1 MPRPLVEIR
10 QAVLNPVVTINDPQ
24 QAVCIVGL
32 HTDDYTDKEVHQLDR
47 PISVSAGSVVH
58 FSAAT
63 LMEFTIDADGVLID
77 SAVDM
82 GPDEYDIPAEL
93 TLKLSSAYVAK
104 RDLPNLYN
112 GTFTGAG
119 TLTPTVNVLSIPAAS
134 SIATLPADVIAGS
147 FVYAQPE
154 AAHCNKLVVSQ
165 GSALDFT
172 THDYF
177 SDLQNGDALYLG
189 GDTFYV
195 LRKEADAIYLRG
207 NDVGSHELLVATTN
221 IEIQA
226 TEGGATVVSLDK
238 HRFDLV
244 HPGVHSAKVVPLG
257 TSTTKLEITPA
268 MPFII
273 RESAAA
279 TASGTLLNPVPSS
292 DLEDLAIAEA
302 VDSMTVVTSTSGDA
316 TITVDKDKLVANGD
330 PIVKASFTMSYTVAK
345 TKHSAGLVQ
354 VDANT
359 LEAILGAPTPR
370 NPLSLAAQLALLNS
384 GASSIS
390 VLALNISPPEGTTEL
405 RSLETAFVDA
415 LSLLNRHATVYAMVP
430 LTTNTTVL
438 KSYANAAEA
447 MSSPTKGKFR
457 ICLGSSKG
465 APSQDFI
472 IGSESSPARLGS
484 NSVGNQITNGA
495 GDLYNLPSNRVLEG
509 DAVVATDSAG
519 SVYLGSVSAVDSNTA
534 VTVSW
539 EATAD
544 PAGAKE
550 FTGYY
555 IGRSLTSTAKISRQI
570 EILTAEATSIA
581 SKRLF
586 LTFPGACTVTSGAL
600 TYSGMPSYYLTAAF
614 SGMLARLEI
623 HRPKNY
629 LGLIGVSNLEAF
641 SRFSDEQLDQI
652 SDAGYLV
659 FQQEE
664 ATSAPF
670 CVHQVNTYHGV
681 QAGTQEFTELSV
693 LANFDFV
700 SRYMKEILDPF
711 AGTVN
716 IVPSTL
722 GLIRASLEAG
732 VDNLIARRVATI
744 GAPLLSG
751 SIQYIRQAS
760 YDQGT
765 VEASVLVSLPKVLN
779 KIILEVVSG

>member
-24 QAVCIVGL
+24 QEVCIVGL
-32 HTDDYTDKEVHQLDR
+32 HTDDYTDKEVYQLDR
-47 PISVSAGSVVH
+47 PLSVSAGSVVH

-82 GPDEYDIPAEL
+82 GPDVYDIPAEL

-119 TLTPTVNVLSIPAAS
+119 TLTPTVNVLSIPAGS
-134 SIATLPADVIAGS
+134 SIASLPTDVIAGS

-165 GSALDFT
+165 GGALDFT
-172 THDYF
+172 THDHF
-177 SDLQNGDALYLG
+177 KGVEVGDPLYLK

-207 NDVGSHELLVATTN
+207 NDVASHGLLVTGTN
-221 IEIQA
+221 LEIQVD
-226 TEGGATVVSLDK
+226 EGGGTVVSLDK

-244 HPGVHSAKVVPLG
+244 HPGVHSAMVIPLG
-257 TSTTKLEITPA
+257 TSTTELEITPA

-273 RESAAA
+273 RESDAA

-292 DLEDLAIAEA
+292 ELEDLAIAEA
-302 VDSMTVVTSTSGDA
+302 ADSMTVTALSSGDA
-316 TITVDKDKLVANGD
+316 TISVDKDKLEDSNGN

-354 VDANT
+354 VDTNT
-359 LEAILGAPTPR
+359 LEATLGAPTPR

-390 VLALNISPPEGTTEL
+390 VLALNISPPDGTTEL

-415 LSLLNRHATVYAMVP
+415 LSVLNRHATVYAMVP

-447 MSSPTKGKFR
+447 MSAPRKGKFR

-484 NSVGNQITNGA
+484 NSAANKLTNGA

-519 SVYLGSVSAVDSNTA
+519 NVYLGSVSAVDSNTA
-534 VTVSW
+534 VTVAW
-539 EATAD
+539 EATA
-544 PAGAKE
+544 PGAKD

-586 LTFPGACTVTSGAL
+586 LTFPGACTVTSGDNV
-600 TYSGMPSYYLTAAF
+600 YQSMPSYYVTAAF
-614 SGMLARLEI
+614 SGILARLEI
-623 HRPKNY
+623 HRPKN
-629 LGLIGVSNLEAF
+629 LLALVGVSGLRDFA
-641 SRFSDEQLDQI
+641 RFSDDQLDQI

-664 ATSAPF
+664 ATSAPY
-670 CVHQVNTYHGV
+670 CVHQVNTQHGT

-700 SRYMKEILDPF
+700 SRYMKEVLDPF
-711 AGTVN
+711 AGTMN

-722 GLIRASLEAG
+722 GLVRSSLDAAI
-732 VDNLIARRVATI
+732 DNLVARRVATI
-744 GAPLLSG
+744 GSPILSG
-751 SIQYIRQAS
+751 SVSHVRQAS

-765 VEASVLVSLPKVLN
+765 VEASIIVSLPKVLN
-779 KIILEVVSG
+779 KIIIEVVSG